1 MKGWIL
7 IDNKRLKLYDTSIEV
22 CINKKVKDKLRK
34 IAYKQNITMSEYV
47 RCLIN
52 FAIAYNDINNF
63 DNKKKLSTGAV
74 DKLIFLLGGNIN
86 E

>member
-1 MKGWIL
+1 
-7 IDNKRLKLYDTSIEV
+7 
-22 CINKKVKDKLRK
+22 
-34 IAYKQNITMSEYV
+34 MSEYV